1 MSTATICAALLA
13 VTSPDISAQAPTVCP
28 AVVDAQPANPATPAR
43 RATSDADESAPPRG
57 NQMIE
62 AWITRDRTTGT
73 PVVCSP
79 YSEKIRVLR
88 ALLMIHRLDR
98 IEVHSDRV
106 EVIRGDHIVT
116 TEIDLSGYGNG
127 TGKGTCIVAAAEQ
140 AIRELD
146 AWDA

>member
-1 MSTATICAALLA
+1 
-13 VTSPDISAQAPTVCP
+13 
-28 AVVDAQPANPATPAR
+28 
-43 RATSDADESAPPRG
+43 
-57 NQMIE
+57 MIE

-98 IEVHSDRV
+98 IEVCSDRI
-106 EVIRGDHIVT
+106 EVMR
-116 TEIDLSGYGNG
+116 IDRIATVDLESVAGG
-127 TGKGTCIVAAAEQ
+127 CIVAAAEQ

-146 AWDA
+146 AWDT